1 MFKKVAMC
9 LAAAAVLALP
19 AAAQTIDEIIAKSI
33 EARGGEAK
41 VRAVKSIRM
50 TGKFEVG
57 PGMTAPTTMVI
68 KRPGMVRMEFTVQGM
83 TAIQAY
89 DGKEGWSVMP
99 FQGKKDAEPM
109 AADDIK
115 EMEDQADFDGPL
127 MDYKAKGNTVE
138 FLGKDKVE
146 GSDAYKL
153 KVTRKNG
160 NVETSFIDADTGLE
174 VKSITKAKVRGNE
187 MEVET
192 TYSDFR
198 NVEGLILPFAIETGP
213 VGTPQKQKF
222 TVEKV
227 EINPD
232 LADAQ
237 FHMPPSAPPAEAPKP
252 ADKPGTEFLGHP
264 QHVVDD
270 QQFDIP
276 GFAPKSD
283 LEFTAAYLPMKQDLP
298 FTPSGMT
305 S

>member
-1 MFKKVAMC
+1 MFKKAVLC
-9 LAAAAVLALP
+9 LAAAAVFALP
-19 AAAQTIDEIIAKSI
+19 AAAQTVDEIIAKNV

-41 VRAVKSIRM
+41 LRAVKSVRF

-57 PGMTAPTTMVI
+57 PGMVAPTTMVI
-68 KRPGMVRMEFTVQGM
+68 KRPGMVRQEFTVQGM

-89 DGKEGWSVMP
+89 DGKDGWAVMP

-109 AADDIK
+109 AADDLK
-115 EMEDQADFDGPL
+115 EMEDTGDLDGPL

-138 FLGKDKVE
+138 YLGKDKVE

-160 NVETSFIDADTGLE
+160 NIQTMYIDADTGLE
-174 VKSITKAKVRGNE
+174 VKTLTKTKMHGNE

-198 NVEGLILPFAIETGP
+198 NVEGLVLPFSFDNTV
-213 VGTPQKQKF
+213 VGTPQKQRF

-232 LADAQ
+232 LNDSQ
-237 FHMPPSAPPAEAPKP
+237 FHMPAPAPPAEQQKP
-252 ADKPGTEFLGHP
+252 AEKPG
-264 QHVVDD
+264 
-270 QQFDIP
+270 
-276 GFAPKSD
+276 S
-283 LEFTAAYLPMKQDLP
+283 
-298 FTPSGMT
+298 SRR
-305 S
+305 